1 MPVAT
6 ILSFPVWY
14 QLPRCQLPLGLG
26 SRLITHPGTSS
37 VTKGAGIHPNKM
49 DTSEFAFLKN
59 FNYLFL
65 TVLGLWRR
73 FSLVMAS
80 GGYSLVAVHG
90 LLTEMLSLSQSTGFS
105 SCSA

>member
-1 MPVAT
+1 M
-6 ILSFPVWY
+6 
-14 QLPRCQLPLGLG
+14 PLGLG

-59 FNYLFL
+59 FSYFIFDCA
-65 TVLGLWRR
+65 G
-73 FSLVMAS
+73 SLVQVFS
-80 GGYSLVAVHG
+80 SCGKQGLLSVVVHG

-105 SCSA
+105 SCSAWA